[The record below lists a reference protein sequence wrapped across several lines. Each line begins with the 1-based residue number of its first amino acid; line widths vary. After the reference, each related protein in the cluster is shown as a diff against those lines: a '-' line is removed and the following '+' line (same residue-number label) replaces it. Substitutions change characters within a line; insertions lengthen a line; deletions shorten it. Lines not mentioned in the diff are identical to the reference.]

1 MIWPF
6 NSKKAKPDG
15 STFVNRVMSVLNSA
29 SALTWNDLKG
39 WMSREKSY
47 SERGLN
53 LSAVYCAYTLYT
65 NTVTSLPR
73 SMYRVNVDTG
83 DVIGVVPTTTHPV
96 SRIFTHYANDSWSSD
111 DMLTCM
117 VNDLIAD
124 GNFYAIKE
132 FNSAGQVSRI
142 YYVHPSRIPR
152 GNVFRADGQ
161 EDLATGRKAVRGEL
175 VYRILTGQTAVDAK
189 PNYAILPKESMVH
202 MRGPIP
208 DYEYNRSMGVTE
220 NAMRSFQLYDASEE
234 FGTKFYTRGVN
245 THTFLSTENRLA
257 PQVKEELE
265 ALFNENPNAPFE
277 DILRTRILEF
287 GLKPVQMGIPFE
299 QLQFIQTR
307 AFSVE
312 DVARWFMVPPGLLHS
327 IMGTDAG
334 SGDLESQILLWI
346 QTGIGPLLSRISS
359 QFKSEF
365 LGLAAQPQFT
375 FEFERLFLFRTILDK
390 FTQSLRNLFE
400 IGAVDRKKIAQFIGM
415 YIDPRDP
422 GNTQRYVPTNL
433 MTVDHSLMLEK
444 KADLSNNLLEEQT
457 RSQQL
462 QNDNFVSPMDMA
474 KMQAELKPNTK
485 DSQDESPSDENID
498 KKMRSSPTNFLAQKA
513 LQNTLEGLL
522 DYERKVLD
530 QKKQSRP
537 DDYEQAVNEFY
548 AEDSKF
554 SNLLKEKLGMW
565 DLHFALLTTNYPTSE
580 PFVKEWLTNRNKP
593 NLQWSTDTNG

>member
-1 MIWPF
+1 MWPF
-6 NSKKAKPDG
+6 KTKAKPDANSG
-15 STFVNRVMSVLNSA
+15 LVNKVMSVLNSA
-29 SALTWNDLKG
+29 SAMTWTDLKAWIG
-39 WMSREKSY
+39 REKSY
-47 SERGLN
+47 SHRGLN

-73 SMYRVNVDTG
+73 NMYRINVETG
-83 DVIGVVPTTTHPV
+83 DVMNVVPTTTHPV
-96 SRIFTHYANDSWSSD
+96 SRIFTHYANDTWSSD
-111 DMLTCM
+111 DMVTCM

-142 YYVHPSRIPR
+142 YYVHPTRLPR
-152 GNVFRADGQ
+152 GNVYRASGG
-161 EDLATGRKAVRGEL
+161 EKLATNRQAVRGEL
-175 VYRILTGQTAVDAK
+175 VYRILTGQTATDDK
-189 PNYAILPKESMVH
+189 PDYMLMPRDYMVH
-202 MRGPIP
+202 MKGPIP

-220 NAMRSFQLYDASEE
+220 NAMRSFDLYDASEE
-234 FGTKFYTRGVN
+234 FGTKFYTRGIS
-245 THTFLSTENRLA
+245 TQMFLSTENRLA

-287 GLKPVQMGIPFE
+287 GLKPVHMGIPF
-299 QLQFIQTR
+299 QHLQFIETR

-334 SGDLESQILLWI
+334 SGDLEAQILLWI
-346 QTGIGPLLSRISS
+346 QTGIGPFLSRISS

-365 LGLAAQPQFT
+365 LALPAQPQFI

-415 YIDPRDP
+415 YIDPKDP

-444 KADLSNNLLEEQT
+444 KADLSNDLLEEQT

-462 QNDNFVSPMDMA
+462 QNDNFVSPTDLLKA
-474 KMQAELKPNTK
+474 QAELKPDTK
-485 DSQDESPSDENID
+485 DSQDKAPSDKNID
-498 KKMRSSPTNFLAQKA
+498 KRLRSSPTNFLAQKA
-513 LQNTLEGLL
+513 LENVL
-522 DYERKVLD
+522 DSLQEYEQKVLE

-537 DDYEQAVNEFY
+537 DDYDQAVNEFY
-548 AEDSKF
+548 AQDSKF
-554 SNLLKEKLGMW
+554 SSLLTEKLMIW
-565 DLHFALLTTNYPTSE
+565 DLHFAMLTSNFTTSE
-580 PFVKEWLTNRNKP
+580 PFVKEWLTTRTKP
-593 NLQWSTDTNG
+593 TINWSPSDG